1 MLRSRVPGVACPT
14 ALTVSAC
21 LATPAF
27 AVVVP
32 EPVYDQAGD
41 CTNAL
46 ETIGS
51 ADTGVFEKSAEEIV
65 AYTTRRRSA
74 CSP

>member
-1 MLRSRVPGVACPT
+1 MLRSRVPGAACCT

-21 LATPAF
+21 LATPVF

-41 CTNAL
+41 STNAL

-51 ADTGVFEKSAEEIV
+51 ADTGVFERSVEEIV
-65 AYTTRRRSA
+65 AHTARRRSA